1 MSNAPILITQGSWE
15 DRFREG
21 SLRLIQEYTPQKVL
35 MFFSDVHAEIRDENR
50 EEVVRVC
57 QDHKIELLD
66 RELKVTDRVT
76 DKALDSVANW
86 KTLRDTIL
94 QNIPE
99 KSEVIVDLSTMPRE
113 VIWTLF
119 WLLDLRQ
126 TVIHYVYHRPQ
137 GYGKWLSRDP
147 QWPRLVYKMSG
158 LSKLGA
164 RTVLMVLAGYDVDRV
179 RQLRLF
185 FEPAVTL
192 LGLQEPDRDT
202 ARMEQHME
210 RFGSDSTVKLFKLN
224 AFAKDHGQSA
234 VEAQVEPYIDSHNVI
249 MSSLGPK
256 LSAVSLYRIHQRHPE
271 IGLVYAPA
279 REFNKEYSTGIGEA
293 IEGIL

>member
-1 MSNAPILITQGSWE
+1 
-15 DRFREG
+15 
-21 SLRLIQEYTPQKVL
+21 

>member
-1 MSNAPILITQGSWE
+1 MTSAPILITYASWE

-21 SLRLIQEYTPQKVL
+21 SLRLIREHTPQKVL
-35 MFFSDVHAEIRDENR
+35 MYFFDGYVDMSKENR
-50 EEVVRVC
+50 KKVAEFC
-57 QDHKIELLD
+57 QARRIRLLD
-66 RELKVTDRVT
+66 RELRVT
-76 DKALDSVANW
+76 DKASDSVANW

-94 QNIPE
+94 ENIPE
-99 KSEVIVDLSTMPRE
+99 KSEVIVDFSTMPRE

-137 GYGKWLSRDP
+137 DYGEWLSRDP
-147 QWPRLVYKMSG
+147 QRPRLVYKMSG

-179 RQLRLF
+179 QQLRLF

-202 ARMEQHME
+202 ARMEQHVK
-210 RFGSDSTVKLFKLN
+210 RFGSDSTVKLFQLN
-224 AFAKDHGQSA
+224 AFAEDHGQSA
-234 VEAQVEPYIDSHNVI
+234 VEAQVKPHIASHNVI
-249 MSSLGPK
+249 MSPLGPK
-256 LSAVSLYRIHQRHPE
+256 LSAVSLYRIHRMYPE
-271 IGLVYAPA
+271 IGLAYAPS

-293 IEGIL
+293 IKGIL

>member
-1 MSNAPILITQGSWE
+1 MTSAPILITYASWE

-21 SLRLIQEYTPQKVL
+21 SLRLIREHTPQKVL
-35 MFFSDVHAEIRDENR
+35 MYFFDGYVDMSKENR
-50 EEVVRVC
+50 KKVAEFC
-57 QDHKIELLD
+57 QARRIRLLD
-66 RELKVTDRVT
+66 RELRVT
-76 DKALDSVANW
+76 DKASDSVANW

-94 QNIPE
+94 ENIPE
-99 KSEVIVDLSTMPRE
+99 KSEVIVDFSTMPRE

-137 GYGKWLSRDP
+137 DYGEWLSRDP
-147 QWPRLVYKMSG
+147 QRPRLVYKMSG

-202 ARMEQHME
+202 ARMEQHGK
-210 RFGSDSTVKLFKLN
+210 RFGSDPTVELFKLN
-224 AFAKDHGQSA
+224 AFAEDHGQSA
-234 VEAQVEPYIDSHNVI
+234 VEAQVKPHIASHNVI

-256 LSAVSLYRIHQRHPE
+256 LSAVSLYRIHRMYPE
-271 IGLVYAPA
+271 IGLAYAPS

-293 IEGIL
+293 IKGIL

>member
-1 MSNAPILITQGSWE
+1 MTSAPILITYASWE

-21 SLRLIQEYTPQKVL
+21 SLRLIREHTPQKVL
-35 MFFSDVHAEIRDENR
+35 MYFFDGYVDMSKENR
-50 EEVVRVC
+50 KKVAEFC
-57 QDHKIELLD
+57 QARRIRLLD
-66 RELKVTDRVT
+66 RELRVT
-76 DKALDSVANW
+76 DKASDSVANW

-94 QNIPE
+94 ENIPE
-99 KSEVIVDLSTMPRE
+99 KSEVIVDFSTMPRE

-137 GYGKWLSRDP
+137 DYGEWLSRDP
-147 QWPRLVYKMSG
+147 QRPRLVYKMSG

-179 RQLRLF
+179 QQLRLF

-202 ARMEQHME
+202 ARMEQHVK

-234 VEAQVEPYIDSHNVI
+234 IEVQVEPYIDSHNVI

-279 REFNKEYSTGIGEA
+279 REFNEEYSTGIGEA
-293 IEGIL
+293 IKGIL

>member
-147 QWPRLVYKMSG
+147 QWPRLVYKDVRSVKNSVRAPYSWFWQGTM
-158 LSKLGA
+158 L
-164 RTVLMVLAGYDVDRV
+164 TGY
-179 RQLRLF
+179 
-185 FEPAVTL
+185 
-192 LGLQEPDRDT
+192 
-202 ARMEQHME
+202 
-210 RFGSDSTVKLFKLN
+210 SN
-224 AFAKDHGQSA
+224 
-234 VEAQVEPYIDSHNVI
+234 
-249 MSSLGPK
+249 
-256 LSAVSLYRIHQRHPE
+256 
-271 IGLVYAPA
+271 
-279 REFNKEYSTGIGEA
+279 
-293 IEGIL
+293 